1 MDNKTTITFAQALAA
16 HLESRGLTQR
26 HLALMLD
33 VTDGMVSNYLAG
45 RREPGAR
52 LIQRL
57 GDVLEAR
64 VRYRPGKGWRF
75 KVKC

>member
-1 MDNKTTITFAQALAA
+1 MNTEQTTFAQALAA

-26 HLALMLD
+26 QVAVMLG
-33 VTDGMVSNYLAG
+33 VTDAMISHYMTG
-45 RREPGAR
+45 RKAPGAE

-57 GDVLEAR
+57 GDALEAR